1 MVYSIIKIMISSS
14 NSLCA
19 KASSKA
25 SLWSGLWRFGLIYQG
40 ALQGSEADTQNV
52 SPQLIGWLFCAEL
65 SARAA
70 YGFDSAA
77 PVLNETGAIENICD
91 IRIIRDGV
99 VRLHQRVHC
108 PALRQNTPIADD
120 YRRIFDIPQNDQLV
134 RLWISEMPDSS
145 SAL

>member
-25 SLWSGLWRFGLIYQG
+25 SFWAGLWHFGFIYQG
-40 ALQGSEADTQNV
+40 ALQGGETDTQAV
-52 SPQLIGWLFCAEL
+52 SPQLIRRLFCPKL
-65 SARAA
+65 FTGAA
-70 YGFDSAA
+70 NGFDSAA

-99 VRLHQRVHC
+99 MGLHQRVHC
-108 PALRQNTPIADD
+108 PALRQNTAIADD
-120 YRRIFDIPQNDQLV
+120 HGLIFYIPLG
-134 RLWISEMPDSS
+134 
-145 SAL
+145 

>member
-25 SLWSGLWRFGLIYQG
+25 SFWAGLWRFGLIYQG
-40 ALQGSEADTQNV
+40 ALQGSEADTQTV

-70 YGFDSAA
+70 YGFDSAT
-77 PVLNETGAIENICD
+77 PIFNETGAIEYICN
-91 IRIIRDGV
+91 IRIIQPLALIFEISGASE
-99 VRLHQRVHC
+99 RL
-108 PALRQNTPIADD
+108 PITG
-120 YRRIFDIPQNDQLV
+120 Q
-134 RLWISEMPDSS
+134 
-145 SAL
+145 